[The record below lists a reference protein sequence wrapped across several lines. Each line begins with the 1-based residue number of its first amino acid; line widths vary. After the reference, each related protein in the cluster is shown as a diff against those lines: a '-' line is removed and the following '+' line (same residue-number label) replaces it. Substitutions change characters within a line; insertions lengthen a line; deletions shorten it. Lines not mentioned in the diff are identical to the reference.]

1 MEKECLSIDEIKQ
14 LQGNYNKL
22 VEQNKS
28 FQMELKEKKQ
38 ELDELSAGVL
48 MIAEIIGLDVPKG
61 TTTNDIISEIAA
73 ALDESGE
80 HQEEV

>member
-1 MEKECLSIDEIKQ
+1 MEKECLSIEEIKQ

-28 FQMELKEKKQ
+28 FQAELRAKKQ

-61 TTTNDIISEIAA
+61 TTANDIISEIAA
-73 ALDESGE
+73 ALDESDE
-80 HQEEV
+80 QEEV

>member
-1 MEKECLSIDEIKQ
+1 MEKECLNIEEIKQ

-28 FQMELKEKKQ
+28 FQAELREKKQ

-61 TTTNDIISEIAA
+61 TTANDIISEIAA
-73 ALDESGE
+73 ALDENDE
-80 HQEEV
+80 QEEV

>member
-1 MEKECLSIDEIKQ
+1 MEKECLSIEEIKQ

-28 FQMELKEKKQ
+28 FQAELREKKQ

-61 TTTNDIISEIAA
+61 TTANDIISEIAA
-73 ALDESGE
+73 ALDENDE
-80 HQEEV
+80 QEEV

>member
-1 MEKECLSIDEIKQ
+1 MSIEEIKQ

-28 FQMELKEKKQ
+28 FQAELRKKKQ

-61 TTTNDIISEIAA
+61 TTANDIISEIAA
-73 ALDESGE
+73 ALDENDE
-80 HQEEV
+80 QEEV

>member
-1 MEKECLSIDEIKQ
+1 MEKECLSIEEIKQ

-28 FQMELKEKKQ
+28 FQAELREKKQ

-48 MIAEIIGLDVPKG
+48 MIAEIIGLDVPKE
-61 TTTNDIISEIAA
+61 TTANDIISEIAA
-73 ALDESGE
+73 ALDESDE
-80 HQEEV
+80 QEEV

>member
-1 MEKECLSIDEIKQ
+1 MEKECLNIEEIKQ

-28 FQMELKEKKQ
+28 FQTELREKKQ

-48 MIAEIIGLDVPKG
+48 MIAEVIGLDVPKG
-61 TTTNDIISEIAA
+61 TTANDIISEIAA

>member
-1 MEKECLSIDEIKQ
+1 MEKECLSIEEIKQ

-28 FQMELKEKKQ
+28 FQAELREKKQ

-61 TTTNDIISEIAA
+61 TTANDIISEIAA
-73 ALDESGE
+73 ALDKSGE

>member
-1 MEKECLSIDEIKQ
+1 MEKECLSIEKIKQ

-28 FQMELKEKKQ
+28 FQAELREKKQ

-48 MIAEIIGLDVPKG
+48 MIAEIIGLDIPKG
-61 TTTNDIISEIAA
+61 TTANDIISEIAA
-73 ALDESGE
+73 ALDENDE
-80 HQEEV
+80 QEEV